1 MKKFQPTLLIAIA
14 LALTA
19 CGQNTNQTPQKTNN
33 QDDFVGCY
41 SVEKG
46 EPAQIKIDN
55 ADSYTMQMK
64 EPNGGWDAK
73 EPLEAMDIDTA
84 WELYKV
90 NALGLNKSDIK
101 STLVRPDGVM
111 AISRLGEGVAV
122 NPNLDSTHLVNIFGA
137 TNTIYPVECDDVGLD
152 LAKEAQNYH
161 GTHNATSK

>member
-1 MKKFQPTLLIAIA
+1 MNKFTPAFLVVIA

-19 CGQNTNQTPQKTNN
+19 CGQNTAQNTTKTNN

-46 EPAQIKIDN
+46 TPAQIKIDKK
-55 ADSYTMQMK
+55 DGYTMQMK
-64 EPNGGWDAK
+64 EPNGGWDAP
-73 EPLEAMDIDTA
+73 EALEIIDIDTA

-90 NALGLNKSDIK
+90 NALDLNKANIK
-101 STLVRPDGVM
+101 STLARPDGVM
-111 AISRLGEGVAV
+111 AISRLGDGVAV

-161 GTHNATSK
+161 GTHTPTTK